1 MLLVLLISRLLF
13 RQGNISKLKHSLSHT
28 LSFRKDQQYNLQ
40 ETSITAPCTAR
51 RSSSGS
57 FSLPSPFSLPAR
69 LTLSSPPPHH
79 FCLIASAP
87 PYNHAGSWLSFG
99 AVYIAVIVRV
109 QCRDWAEHVYSFTG
123 QLRNKSASGEE
134 RIGVGGAVLLVHTTP
149 LRTQHIQTLSLA
161 YNAKTTW

>member
-1 MLLVLLISRLLF
+1 MLLVLLISRLLC
-13 RQGNISKLKHSLSHT
+13 RQGNMSELKHSLSHT

-40 ETSITAPCTAR
+40 ETSVTAPCTAP

-69 LTLSSPPPHH
+69 LTLSSHPPH

-123 QLRNKSASGEE
+123 QLRNKSGSGEE
-134 RIGVGGAVLLVHTTP
+134 RIGVGGAVLLVHTIP
-149 LRTQHIQTLSLA
+149 CAHAHIQTLSLA
-161 YNAKTTW
+161 HNAKTTW